1 MSIKMRKSFLE
12 VFTFYS
18 RSKDMAGVIKANQC
32 IYLLLLYPNHFKR
45 VLIHF
50 LILVIFNFNF
60 IIFIISSVNN
70 YNFNFT
76 IIIIS
81 MEMEQFAEFHQ
92 LVAG

>member
-1 MSIKMRKSFLE
+1 MRKSFLE
-12 VFTFYS
+12 VFIFYS
-18 RSKDMAGVIKANQC
+18 RSKDMAGVKKANQC
-32 IYLLLLYPNHFKR
+32 ISLLLLYPNHFKR

-50 LILVIFNFNF
+50 LVLIIFNF